1 MGFEIMKKGILSK
14 LTIIDYIIIIAVI
27 CAIAFAFIHITTD
40 DSNDTTTSSYDS
52 STMSKIGEN
61 YLKLYLE
68 GNKVETSVSGYN
80 ASNGKPV
87 ELHGN
92 ITWLDDNRGSNV
104 KVLINSNGKEYLAG
118 LYKDIPNADI
128 YIDTISLESN
138 GNKFNN
144 LTEVTISPENITSL
158 NNLIS
163 GIGNNTNYEITTSV
177 SIDELSTIDYQSI
190 TNSLYAHDKRIS
202 ISGSNTGLY
211 NQLTITRAT
220 SEEINLV
227 DSILGN
233 FDGTTGQITIRIY
246 DCTGEDLKTIENN
259 YNVTNIKT
267 F

>member
-1 MGFEIMKKGILSK
+1 MKKGILSK

-40 DSNDTTTSSYDS
+40 DSNDTKTSSYDS
-52 STMSKIGEN
+52 STMNKIGEN
-61 YLKLYLE
+61 YLNLYME
-68 GNKVETSVSGYN
+68 GNIVETTVSGYN
-80 ASNGKPV
+80 ASTGKPV

-158 NNLIS
+158 NDLIS
-163 GIGNNTNYEITTSV
+163 GIGNNTKYEISTSV
-177 SIDELSTIDYQSI
+177 SMDEGSTIDYQSI
-190 TNSLYAHDKRIS
+190 TNSLYTQDKRIIS
-202 ISGSNTGLY
+202 ISESNTGLY
-211 NQLTITRAT
+211 NQLSITRAT
-220 SEEINLV
+220 SEEINLANG
-227 DSILGN
+227 ILGN
-233 FDGTTGQITIRIY
+233 FDGATNQITIRIY
-246 DCTGEDLKTIENN
+246 NCTNQDIKTIENN